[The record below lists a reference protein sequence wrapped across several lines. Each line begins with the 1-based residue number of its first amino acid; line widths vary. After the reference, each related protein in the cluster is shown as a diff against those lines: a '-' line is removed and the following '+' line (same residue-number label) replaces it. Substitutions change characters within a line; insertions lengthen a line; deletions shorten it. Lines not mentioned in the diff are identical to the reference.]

1 MPIIKSA
8 KKKLRKDK
16 KKTAR
21 NIKYEKGY
29 KKQIK
34 KLKKRTGDKKS
45 VNLTFSMIDK
55 TAKKGI
61 IHKNKAKRL
70 KSRVAKLVKNKWN
83 IK

>member
-16 KKTAR
+16 KKTVI
-21 NIKYEKGY
+21 NIKYERDY

-34 KLKKRTGDKKS
+34 KLKKKGADKKS
-45 VNLTFSMIDK
+45 VSMAFSMIDK

-70 KSRVAKLVKNKWN
+70 KSHAAKLLKNK
-83 IK
+83 